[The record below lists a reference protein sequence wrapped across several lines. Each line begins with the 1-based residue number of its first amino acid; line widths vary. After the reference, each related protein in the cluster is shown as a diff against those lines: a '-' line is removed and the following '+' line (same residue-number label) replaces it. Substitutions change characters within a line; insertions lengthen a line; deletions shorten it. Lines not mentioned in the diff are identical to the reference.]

1 MDGGASRETLAC
13 ACRSTEPG
21 GHCTHVGILYEP
33 ETPVPLLEMYG
44 TGVNLHVGRVAARA
58 EIPAVLELI
67 AGGGFDPSRVTDR
80 VLPFEAAQT
89 ALLEPHTKLVF
100 ARAA

>member
-33 ETPVPLLEMYG
+33 ETAHEARF
-44 TGVNLHVGRVAARA
+44 HAGRLSA
-58 EIPAVLELI
+58 
-67 AGGGFDPSRVTDR
+67 
-80 VLPFEAAQT
+80 
-89 ALLEPHTKLVF
+89 
-100 ARAA
+100 